1 MPGIVPEHWLSDLRG
16 RQNPLEGNYS
26 LLGPTSGISDSIGLE
41 WSLKICISKKFPGNA
56 AVWEDP
62 LRTTVLEDLYI
73 LTPTFI
79 RMPKG
84 RYSFSHFT
92 DDEIED
98 QRS

>member
-56 AVWEDP
+56 KAA
-62 LRTTVLEDLYI
+62 TLEPHLES
-73 LTPTFI
+73 LTGIGYHQKNISTC
-79 RMPKG
+79 
-84 RYSFSHFT
+84 T
-92 DDEIED
+92 
-98 QRS
+98 Q